1 MTREEA
7 VKLAESKWYE
17 KQTAEEIV
25 AFQLYEER
33 LCMPFP
39 LFHKAAEEAL
49 GRPVFTHEFA
59 GVEKLQKEFET
70 LNKKD

>member
-7 VKLAESKWYE
+7 VKMAESKWYE
-17 KQTAEEIV
+17 TQTAEEIV

-39 LFHKAAEEAL
+39 LFHKAVEEAL
-49 GRPVFTHEFA
+49 GRPVYTHEFA
-59 GVEKLQKEFET
+59 GVESLRQEFEA
-70 LNKKD
+70 LKKKN